1 MSTDCCWSSHLNG
14 LQQTEAVIPGVV
26 ESDLVRARGDEQ
38 VSVPGVGA
46 AKHLL
51 VVVGDL
57 RFNSQIISNS

>member
-1 MSTDCCWSSHLNG
+1 M
-14 LQQTEAVIPGVV
+14 VPGVV
-26 ESDLVRARGDEQ
+26 ESDLVWARCDEQ